1 MFDGKT
7 ANQHF
12 TEADYFGNRKVQ
24 TPIWDIAM
32 IPFLDLKQ
40 QHASIRP
47 EIDEAIARVI
57 DSGQFILGEEVEAFE
72 EAFAQQVG
80 VKHAIALN
88 SGSSALHLAFLAA
101 GIGPG
106 DEVITV
112 PMTFVASVATIGYTG
127 ATAVLIDIDPDSYTL
142 DPKLLEAAITPR
154 TKAIVPVHLYGQSA
168 ALEPIQAIARQ
179 HNLLVIEDV
188 AQAHLARYKNRP
200 VGGIGEMGCFS
211 FYPGKNL
218 GACGEGGMVVTDNPD
233 YARTIRILRDWGQ
246 DGKYNHVLKGYNY
259 RMDAI
264 HGAILSVKLR
274 YLEKWTNAR
283 RERAAQYDRQLAG
296 SGLIL
301 PKVMD
306 YAHHAYHIYATLT
319 PQREPLRQQLAERGI
334 QTNIHYPTP
343 VHLLP
348 GYGDLGYRSG
358 DFPVA
363 ERVAKEEISLP
374 LFPEITEEQV
384 DIVCQAVKDSLK

>member
-1 MFDGKT
+1 MLSFEGEKSQG
-7 ANQHF
+7 AYNS
-12 TEADYFGNRKVQ
+12 ADRRVQ
-24 TPIWDIAM
+24 SRYSGVYM
-32 IPFLDLKQ
+32 IPFLDLKR
-40 QHASIRP
+40 QHASIRT

-72 EAFAQQVG
+72 EAFADKVG
-80 VKHAIALN
+80 ADHAIALN

-127 ATAVLIDIDPDSYTL
+127 ARAVLVDIDPRFYTL
-142 DPKLLEAAITPR
+142 DPNQIEAAITPR
-154 TKAIVPVHLYGQSA
+154 TRAIVPVHLYGQTA
-168 ALEPIQAIARQ
+168 ELEPILAIARR
-179 HNLLVIEDV
+179 HGLLVIEDV
-188 AQAHLARYKNRP
+188 AQAHLARYRDRP
-200 VGGIGEMGCFS
+200 AGSLGDMGCFS

-218 GACGEGGMVVTDNPD
+218 GACGEGGMVVTDNRE
-233 YARTIRILRDWGQ
+233 YARTIRVLRDWGQ

-264 HGAILSVKLR
+264 HAAVLAVKLR
-274 YLEKWTNAR
+274 YLEKWTLAR
-283 RERAAQYDRQLAG
+283 REHAARYDRGLAD
-296 SGLIL
+296 SGLVL

-306 YAHHAYHIYATLT
+306 DARHAYHIYATLT
-319 PQREPLRQQLAERGI
+319 PERERLRRELAERDI
-334 QTNIHYPTP
+334 QTNVHYPTP

-348 GYGDLGYRSG
+348 GYGDLGYRAG

-363 ERVAKEEISLP
+363 ERVAREELSLP
-374 LFPEITEEQV
+374 LFPEMTEEQV
-384 DIVCQAVKDSLK
+384 DIVCQAVREILK

>member
-1 MFDGKT
+1 
-7 ANQHF
+7 
-12 TEADYFGNRKVQ
+12 
-24 TPIWDIAM
+24 M
-32 IPFLDLKQ
+32 IPFLDLKL
-40 QHASIRP
+40 QHASIRT

-57 DSGQFILGEEVEAFE
+57 DSTQFILGEEVEAFE
-72 EAFAQQVG
+72 EAFADKVG
-80 VKHAIALN
+80 VKYAIALN

-127 ATAVLIDIDPDSYTL
+127 ARAVLVDIDPRSYTL
-142 DPKLLEAAITPR
+142 DPNRIEAAITPR
-154 TKAIVPVHLYGQSA
+154 TRAIVPVHLYGQPA
-168 ALEPIQAIARQ
+168 DMDPILAIARR
-179 HNLLVIEDV
+179 HGLLVIEDV
-188 AQAHLARYKNRP
+188 AQAHLARYRDRP
-200 VGGIGEMGCFS
+200 AGSLGEMGCFS

-218 GACGEGGMVVTDNPD
+218 GACGEGGMVVTDNPE

-264 HGAILSVKLR
+264 HGAVLAVKLR
-274 YLEKWTNAR
+274 YLEKWTRAR
-283 RERAAQYDRQLAG
+283 QELAARYDRGLAD
-296 SGLIL
+296 SGLVL
-301 PKVMD
+301 PAVMD
-306 YAHHAYHIYATLT
+306 YARHAYHIYATLT
-319 PQREPLRQQLAERGI
+319 PERDRLRHELAERGI

-348 GYGDLGYRSG
+348 GYGDLGYRAG

-363 ERVAKEEISLP
+363 ERVAREELSLP
-374 LFPEITEEQV
+374 LFPEMTEEQV
-384 DIVCQAVKDSLK
+384 DIVCQSVREILK